1 MTGASKT
8 AAFAL
13 GALGI
18 LAALVGW
25 SWLAL
30 CFGLCAGSLLRRKT
44 VDEEPTPLVAQP
56 APVPWQTLAL
66 DSLLDSLQDGVVTL
80 DAEGRALCANAAARS
95 MLRMRGAAVAGIA
108 LSELVDWPQLEAA
121 VFESRR
127 SAASQ
132 SFEGLGPGEPQAQHL
147 AVAVS
152 APDRHGFVVVA
163 VRDHSRLRQ
172 LESLRRDFVAN
183 VSHELKTPLA
193 AIQGFVETMIDDPEM
208 PEATRNRF
216 LERMQRQVQ
225 RLATLVTDLLT
236 LSRLDEGAEASAEP
250 CDVAALLREVAR
262 DLAPFAEQRGVSL
275 QVDAPK
281 EPVWVAAER
290 EALRQVL
297 GNLADNAVKY
307 TPLGGSVRATL
318 TCDGREAEFVVVDTG
333 IGLAEEDQERVFE
346 RFYRVDKARSRELG
360 GTGLG
365 LSIVKNTVMGLGGS
379 VGVRSR
385 LGYGSTFWAKLPIV
399 PADQE
404 PASE

>member
-1 MTGASKT
+1 LTGASKT
-8 AAFAL
+8 AAIAL

-18 LAALVGW
+18 LAALAGW
-25 SWLAL
+25 AWLAL
-30 CFGLCAGSLLRRKT
+30 AFGLGAGALLRKK
-44 VDEEPTPLVAQP
+44 DEDDEP
-56 APVPWQTLAL
+56 APKPATSESDPWQAVAV
-66 DSLLDSLQDGVVTL
+66 DSLLGSLQDGVVVL
-80 DAEGRALCANAAARS
+80 DAEGRALCANAPART
-95 MLRMRGAAVAGIA
+95 MLAMRGAAVSGVA

-152 APDRHGFVVVA
+152 APDRHGIVVVA
-163 VRDHSRLRQ
+163 IRDHSRLRQ

-208 PEATRNRF
+208 PETTRIRF

-236 LSRLDEGAEASAEP
+236 LSRLDEGAEAPSEP
-250 CDVAALLREVAR
+250 CDLAALLREVAR

-275 QVDAPK
+275 QVDAQR

-297 GNLADNAVKY
+297 GNLTDNAVKY

-318 TCDGREAEFVVVDTG
+318 TSDGKEAEFVVVDTG

-365 LSIVKNTVMGLGGS
+365 LSIVKNTVVGLGGS
-379 VGVRSR
+379 IGVRSR
-385 LGYGSTFWAKLPIV
+385 LGYGSTFWAKLPVV